1 MNITPDNSIQR
12 QNFRAYSVTDRG
24 MKVLNNL
31 EKASEK
37 NEFAALI
44 EHFKHTKYANL
55 FLDAEDS
62 FCSETGEC
70 VRKLVPYIEIPE
82 KLDLPLHK
90 YVKNVRI
97 KPYNNSDY
105 NLQVMYNTIQNKL
118 CSSII
123 DFPYSVAKNLKNVL
137 NIENC
142 VHFRS
147 TDNIRTIGDAI
158 ESKFIGKE
166 PHKPELAL
174 SERLNEKIDR
184 LFQEQNY

>member
-1 MNITPDNSIQR
+1 MNITPNNSIRQ
-12 QNFRAYSVTDRG
+12 QNFCAYSITDHG
-24 MKVLNNL
+24 LKVLNNL
-31 EKASEK
+31 EKASER

-62 FCSETGEC
+62 FCPETGEC
-70 VRKLVPYIEIPE
+70 VRKLVPYIEIPDE
-82 KLDLPLHK
+82 LDLSLHK
-90 YVKNVRI
+90 YIKNVRI
-97 KPYNNSDY
+97 RPYNNSDY

-123 DFPYSVAKNLKNVL
+123 DFPYSVAKNLKNLL
-137 NIENC
+137 NAENC
-142 VHFRS
+142 IHSRS
-147 TDNIRTIGDAI
+147 ADNIRTFGDAI

-166 PHKPELAL
+166 PHKPELSL
-174 SERLNEKIDR
+174 LERLNERIDK